1 MTLLQYRQKNNGENR
16 TFLSFPFIH
25 CCVIIIIIIINNPL
39 QLENTLT
46 YEKLAEW
53 TSLDKMQQL
62 TVKVYLPQFKMDESY
77 VLNKT
82 LQKMG
87 VMNVFDWGKADLSGI
102 STKDGLVIS
111 KAIHKSS
118 VEVNEEGTEAVAA
131 TQVVV
136 MPLSRP
142 ISYEFK
148 ADHPFLFFIRHNPTN
163 TILFFGRYSSP

>member
-1 MTLLQYRQKNNGENR
+1 
-16 TFLSFPFIH
+16 
-25 CCVIIIIIIINNPL
+25 
-39 QLENTLT
+39 
-46 YEKLAEW
+46 
-53 TSLDKMQQL
+53 MQQL

-87 VMNVFDWGKADLSGI
+87 LMNVFDWGKADLSGI
-102 STKDGLVIS
+102 STKDGLVMS

>member
-1 MTLLQYRQKNNGENR
+1 MLQYGQKNNGENR

-25 CCVIIIIIIINNPL
+25 CSVIIINNPL

-102 STKDGLVIS
+102 SMKDGLVMS